1 MALID
6 KRRCHFIIRLLFEL
20 ATVSRSRLTTIF
32 KIFYVYLVNSQKL
45 SKIYECHLNIM
56 FSLPSM
62 EPFIEF
68 TIRANVIGNA
78 NNVLALKVFKLR
90 VFFNGN

>member
-1 MALID
+1 MNV
-6 KRRCHFIIRLLFEL
+6 E
-20 ATVSRSRLTTIF
+20 
-32 KIFYVYLVNSQKL
+32 Y
-45 SKIYECHLNIM
+45 LNIM

-68 TIRANVIGNA
+68 TIRANVIGKA